1 MSSDKSSKLFS
12 LDKYA
17 CNARVVPALLVLFPI
32 GISIACLFP
41 EKLAGW
47 DLIVW
52 LGTSAGLAVFLE
64 QLARDRGL
72 HRQEELFKSWG
83 GNPSTAM
90 LRHRESLV
98 NRPTLIRYH
107 EKLSRLVP
115 IKLPALEE
123 EIKDPQAAEA
133 IYESCGDF
141 LRARTRDKEKFQ
153 LLFEENVNYG
163 FRRNLWGM
171 KVLAL
176 ILNAL
181 SVGIALT
188 QVHPDWLKPAHVRP
202 VVWVALLLD
211 VSFLLVWLFV
221 INPAWVKSAAE
232 AYAKQLLA
240 AIDVLEPK
248 NH

>member
-1 MSSDKSSKLFS
+1 MSSDKSSTLFS

-17 CNARVVPALLVLFPI
+17 FNARVIPALLVLLPI
-32 GISIACLFP
+32 GISIASLFP
-41 EKLAGW
+41 EKFAGW

-98 NRPTLIRYH
+98 NRTTLTRYH
-107 EKLSRLVP
+107 ERLGRIVP
-115 IKLPALEE
+115 IDMPTLEE
-123 EIKDPQAAEA
+123 EINDPQAADA
-133 IYESCGDF
+133 VYESCGDF
-141 LRARTRDKEKFQ
+141 LRAKTRDKEKFQ

-171 KVLAL
+171 KALAL
-176 ILNAL
+176 ILNVL
-181 SVGIALT
+181 SVGIVLT
-188 QVHPDWLKPAHVRP
+188 QVHPNWLKPALIRP
-202 VVWVALLLD
+202 VVWIAILLD
-211 VSFLLVWLFV
+211 ASFLIVWLVV
-221 INPAWVKSAAE
+221 INPAWVKTTAQ

-240 AIDVLEPK
+240 AIDVMEPK
-248 NH
+248 NQ